1 MLYRFDT
8 RVSDGF
14 SHNSKEPEAEPD
26 STYGGKSIRE
36 LYELASTNY
45 CGKYSCTYY
54 GRFYWIKSCNCL
66 KMRAP

>member
-1 MLYRFDT
+1 MNIIAKADQQKVQRWPDT
-8 RVSDGF
+8 HVSDGF

-45 CGKYSCTYY
+45 CGNTPVHIMADFI
-54 GRFYWIKSCNCL
+54 G
-66 KMRAP
+66 